1 MGGIVLYLHHIT
13 ASTSWTGKFMG
24 SEGKTSDAVL
34 RKTLIASY
42 QDNFSINV
50 SNLIFHLTHILQS
63 SAAKSKQPKKK
74 DLYTPNR
81 M

>member
-1 MGGIVLYLHHIT
+1 MKDPDTHRRGAWYRLIFFMFGHALGSVCKMGGIVLYLHHIT

-42 QDNFSINV
+42 QI
-50 SNLIFHLTHILQS
+50 IF
-63 SAAKSKQPKKK
+63 P
-74 DLYTPNR
+74 
-81 M
+81 